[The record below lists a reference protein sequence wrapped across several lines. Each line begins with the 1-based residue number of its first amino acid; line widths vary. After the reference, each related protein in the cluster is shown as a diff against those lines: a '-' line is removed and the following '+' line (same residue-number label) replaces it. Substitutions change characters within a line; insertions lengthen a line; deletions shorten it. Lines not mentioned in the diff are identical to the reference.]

1 MFELHNKV
9 TPNALKSLQEKTN
22 HTQIY
27 LFIYA
32 IEISNA
38 ILKISFFFFFE
49 QKIMFLL
56 PKIGE
61 TDRLGDSN
69 DFKPAL
75 KHRWM
80 KKE

>member
-1 MFELHNKV
+1 MGEYPSRK
-9 TPNALKSLQEKTN
+9 KTN
-22 HTQIY
+22 DTQIY

-38 ILKISFFFFFE
+38 ILKISVFFFFE
-49 QKIMFLL
+49 QQIMLLL

-61 TDRLGDSN
+61 TDSIGDSN
-69 DFKPAL
+69 DREPAL